1 MMKPEPPKTPRVIC
15 IKEVTEN
22 SAVIHFQKETSLFPI
37 IKYEII
43 GSTYHKDH
51 AFTKWETILE
61 TDETSADTLCMKNL
75 KPGSNYMVK
84 LYAYNI
90 HGKSK
95 HDGYQPFKTLKQIK
109 RQPGNDRMGAENAK
123 KRKILPKNTMVC
135 PYCNKNLEHYKNQ
148 AVRSVHFSKC
158 KKEQQQQEQRR
169 RARVEEQ
176 ALKAN
181 GFASPKA
188 SLAMK
193 TESFS
198 SHSSGSCNKK
208 DNKFTTKSEPVDLA
222 ESPAESE
229 ANARLPANYTYR

>member
-95 HDGYQPFKTLKQIK
+95 HDGYQPFQTLKQIK
-109 RQPGNDRMGAENAK
+109 RQRGNDRMGAENAK

-158 KKEQQQQEQRR
+158 KKEQQQQEQ
-169 RARVEEQ
+169 
-176 ALKAN
+176 
-181 GFASPKA
+181 
-188 SLAMK
+188 LAMK
-193 TESFS
+193 AESFS

-208 DNKFTTKSEPVDLA
+208 DNKFTTKPEPVDLA